1 MHYPVI
7 PLGME
12 KTMVVR
18 LHNLSA
24 RRPVMADL
32 KSVTGLMEACDIA
45 EEGLADPT
53 EEDLRKAWESKN
65 FHMQTDAWVI
75 VTQKGQTVGY
85 GEVRQERDGLL
96 ASVTRVHPDYRG
108 RGIGTLLTWL
118 VEERAREMMSA
129 LPSDIEVTL
138 TNTVSSLNPAAHE
151 LLEREGYTLARH
163 FWRLVIDMDELPA
176 QVGDEDAQ
184 NSKIKVDLVLDVQ
197 NLMGTMQLPRRTGI
211 YVIRQYD
218 VYEKVLQARQEIE
231 VESMLD
237 MQGVTA

>member
-1 MHYPVI
+1 
-7 PLGME
+7 
-12 KTMVVR
+12 MVVR

-24 RRPVMADL
+24 RRPVMSDL
-32 KSVTGLMEACDIA
+32 KSVTELMVACDIA
-45 EEGLADPT
+45 EEGLANPT
-53 EEDLRKAWESKN
+53 EDDLRRAWESSN

-75 VTQKGQTVGY
+75 VTNKGQIVGY
-85 GEVRQERDGLL
+85 AEVRQERDGLF

-129 LPSDIEVTL
+129 LPADIEVTL
-138 TNTVSSLNPAAHE
+138 TNTVSNLNPAACQ

-176 QVGDEDAQ
+176 LISEEAAQ
-184 NSKIKVDLVLDVQ
+184 NSRIKVDLVLDVH

-211 YVIRQYD
+211 YVVRQYN
-218 VYEKVLQARQEIE
+218 VYEKVLRARQEIE
-231 VESMLD
+231 VGSALD
-237 MQGVTA
+237 MQCATA

>member
-1 MHYPVI
+1 
-7 PLGME
+7 
-12 KTMVVR
+12 MVVR

-24 RRPVMADL
+24 RRPVMSDL
-32 KSVTGLMEACDIA
+32 KSVTELMIACDIA

-53 EEDLRKAWESKN
+53 EDDLRRAWESSN

-75 VTQKGQTVGY
+75 VTHRGQIVGY
-85 GEVRQERDGLL
+85 AEVRQERDAQL

-118 VEERAREMMSA
+118 VEERAREMMSTIS
-129 LPSDIEVTL
+129 SDIEVTL
-138 TNTVSSLNPAAHE
+138 TNTVSNLNPVARE

-176 QVGDEDAQ
+176 LVGEEVAQ
-184 NSKIKVDLVLDVQ
+184 NSRIKVDLALDVR

-211 YVIRQYD
+211 YVVRQYD
-218 VYEKVLQARQEIE
+218 VYEKVLRSRQEIIE
-231 VESMLD
+231 VESALD
-237 MQGVTA
+237 MQCATA